1 MSGEIEGTIKNCGS
15 CKTPIIYVKIIKEWN
30 GKKEEK
36 LQWQNVE
43 DQKPHFSYVSEK
55 NYKCHPPGPVEP
67 KPEPKPEP
75 PKESKKA
82 LVTSPFD
89 EAEIIVRWASERAY
103 KMTMEDI
110 PDYSKLTT
118 QEKSGLGQ
126 KHGMLTRLMVDTT
139 LDLLKQHGIKTKY
152 PGED

>member
-1 MSGEIEGTIKNCGS
+1 MSNSPEGTK
-15 CKTPIIYVKIIKEWN
+15 KTCFKCNTKITYVRVSPD
-30 GKKEEK
+30 K
-36 LQWQNVE
+36 LQWQNDV
-43 DQKPHFSYVSEK
+43 DGKAHYTFISDK
-55 NYKCHPPGPVEP
+55 NYKCNLPGPVES

-75 PKESKKA
+75 PKEASKKA

-126 KHGMLTRLMVDTT
+126 KHGMLTRLLADVT